1 MPRRPYVPDL
11 VGDAAYPTQPQ
22 SRVGFSETMEP
33 VYGNVID
40 DILTPEVRDA
50 LVPAAYTNAYGVT
63 NSNAEQGAI
72 TDKSGD
78 ALTSA
83 LGILDKTVAAWRWDG
98 FSVQLPSML
107 TEAVNVVSD
116 VLDTIIGFME
126 AVKAL
131 LEIAAAFMLSL
142 GDALKILIDNLKKR
156 LDEMLSLFTGKTGVY
171 GIHIPLSMPL
181 GPDMA
186 ARIDFLKKA
195 KVAVK
200 NVAAKGVTG
209 VGLSESGWAGRTM
222 LSMLPDAADFSGT
235 VGGNEGFIAT
245 LRDSLAD
252 PLDYNKP
259 EFGPNA
265 WVGGY
270 VVMYGGTDLTRLL
283 TLWGDLKK
291 LFGNFFG
298 NDPGPAS
305 PPGPKGLALEVLS
318 PKMTAIR
325 GLAPRVHVRWDRPSV
340 KFSLSSF
347 YPQWVPVADV
357 VYSTVD
363 SGDYTPAKKAANL
376 LRINGFETGTQPD
389 LGLSEKAIY
398 RASILPGSHVDETFT
413 SDDLGRTYAYRIGR
427 RFKYAY
433 GSDDY
438 AIDPNT
444 GAPGILEVL
453 SDTARVLL
461 PYDAKGSSTGTLP
474 NWFSASL
481 AELLPQCVI
490 DLIEDLKV
498 VLKRLLD
505 LVSDFPSVLLEII
518 QSVMDELQ
526 RWVDLANR
534 LKALLELIKSVLDI
548 GAGAFA
554 MGFFG
559 LGGNDFLMNTLTSS
573 IANAPDK
580 GRSMSQVSQQP
591 DQAAASITT
600 RVNKLGLRIE
610 DQVAKGSF
618 TDFLSGAHVPDFGP
632 SDSVGGF
639 VLMAGDESMQAAL
652 QTYKILQTL
661 FGGGDKVKSKQALQ
675 YDIDQ
680 MLQGL
685 GGSGLGGP
693 TIEDILGPA
702 PVADKA
708 KIFDENMV
716 GTGDPGNK
724 GDSC

>member
-11 VGDAAYPTQPQ
+11 VGDAAYPKQPQ

-33 VYGNVID
+33 VYGNVVD
-40 DILTPEVRDA
+40 DILTPDVRNA
-50 LVPAAYTNAYGVT
+50 LVPAAYKNAYGVT
-63 NSNAEQGAI
+63 NSNAEQGAV

-98 FSVQLPSML
+98 FSLQLPSIL
-107 TEAVNVVSD
+107 TEAVNVISD

-142 GDALKILIDNLKKR
+142 GDALKILIENLKKR

-171 GIHIPLSMPL
+171 GIHIPLSTPM

-186 ARIDFLKKA
+186 ARVEFLKKA

-200 NVAAKGVTG
+200 STAAKALSGVDI
-209 VGLSESGWAGRTM
+209 SASSQAGRVM
-222 LSMLPDAADFSGT
+222 LGMLPDSADFSGT
-235 VGGNEGFIAT
+235 VGGNEGFIST
-245 LRDSLAD
+245 LRASLAD

-283 TLWGDLKK
+283 SVWNNLKS
-291 LFGNFFG
+291 LFGNLLG
-298 NDPGPAS
+298 SDPGPAE

-325 GLAPRVHVRWDRPSV
+325 GLAPRVHARWDRPTI
-340 KFSLSSF
+340 KFSLSNF
-347 YPQWVPVADV
+347 YPQWEPVEDV
-357 VYSTVD
+357 VYAMPD
-363 SGDYTPAKKAANL
+363 QGEYTATERAKYL
-376 LRINGFETGTQPD
+376 LRINGFETGRQPN
-389 LGLSEKAIY
+389 LGLSEKAVY
-398 RASILPGSHVDETFT
+398 ASSLLPGSHIDDTFT
-413 SDDLGRTYAYRIGR
+413 GEDLGRTYVYRIGR
-427 RFKYAY
+427 RYKYAY
-433 GSDDY
+433 SKNNY

-444 GAPGILEVL
+444 KQTGILEVL
-453 SDTARVLL
+453 SAPARVLL
-461 PYDAKGSSTGTLP
+461 PYDASTKSSGALP

-481 AELLPQCVI
+481 AELLPQCII

-505 LVSDFPSVLLEII
+505 LVSDFPNVLLEII
-518 QSVMDELQ
+518 QSIMDELQ
-526 RWVDLANR
+526 RWIDLAYR
-534 LKALLELIKSVLDI
+534 LKAILDLIKSVLDI
-548 GAGAFA
+548 GGGAFA

-573 IANAPDK
+573 IANAPEK
-580 GRSMSQVSQQP
+580 GRSMSEAGTSP
-591 DQAAASITT
+591 DTVTDSITT
-600 RVNKLGLRIE
+600 RVNKLSTRISNRLE
-610 DQVAKGSF
+610 AGKFD
-618 TDFLSGAHVPDFGP
+618 DFLTGAHVPDFGP

-639 VLMAGDESMQAAL
+639 VLMAGDESMQAAM
-652 QTYKILQTL
+652 QTFKILQTL
-661 FGGGDKVKSKQALQ
+661 FGGGEKAKSKQALQ

-680 MLQGL
+680 MLQGV
-685 GGSGLGGP
+685 GGSVEGGP
-693 TIEDILGPA
+693 TVEDILGPE
-702 PVADKA
+702 PVIDSNKMFAED
-708 KIFDENMV
+708 MT
-716 GTGDPGNK
+716 GTGDPGKK